1 MSNKLLKTLIGAVV
15 LSVQW
20 AMPPAAS
27 AVGNG
32 IPFIF
37 REGFVPSV
45 GHPVA
50 ADSLD
55 FTYHACVNFIDE
67 DTFVEQGYLWI
78 SSFQDDDSVVDSQ
91 INHYLA
97 NGYHLYARYAYS
109 ADQWMGAQ
117 PTPNGARL
125 NYIVNGGN
133 IGLYSDPLSDTVL
146 SIQNCAV
153 VAMGTADDKFLGFAG
168 AVINGQ
174 KSETNDLAS
183 GDFELHFANWAFTAD
198 GQLLFRD
205 FNDPANT
212 PLVAQILS
220 FNGNV
225 TLLGG
230 PLGQDHKPEG
240 SGNLFWID

>member
-1 MSNKLLKTLIGAVV
+1 MSNKLKFLIGAVV

-20 AMPPAAS
+20 AIPPTAS

-32 IPFIF
+32 VPFFF

-45 GHPVA
+45 AHPVA

-55 FTYHACVNFIDE
+55 FTYHSCVNFIDA
-67 DTFVEQGYLWI
+67 DTFVEKGYFWI

-91 INHYLA
+91 INDYVA
-97 NGYHLYARYAYS
+97 NGYHLYGRYSYG

-146 SIQNCAV
+146 SIQECGV
-153 VAMGTADDKFLGFAG
+153 VAMNTADDQFLGFAG
-168 AVINGQ
+168 AIQDGQ
-174 KSETNDLAS
+174 KSETNDLAN
-183 GDFELHFANWAFTAD
+183 GDFEVVFVGWAFTNA
-198 GQLLFRD
+198 GQQLFRD
-205 FNDPANT
+205 VNNN
-212 PLVAQILS
+212 PLVVPTLV

-230 PLGQDHKPEG
+230 PLGNDHKPEG
-240 SGNLFWID
+240 SGNLYWID

>member
-1 MSNKLLKTLIGAVV
+1 MSNRLKILIGAVV
-15 LSVQW
+15 LSMQW
-20 AMPPAAS
+20 AIPPTAS

-32 IPFIF
+32 VPFIF
-37 REGFVPSV
+37 REGFIPSV
-45 GHPVA
+45 AHPVA

-67 DTFVEQGYLWI
+67 DSFVERGYLWI

-91 INHYLA
+91 INDYLA
-97 NGYHLYARYAYS
+97 NGYHLYARYNYG

-117 PTPNGARL
+117 PTPNGVRL
-125 NYIVNGGN
+125 NYVVDGAN

-146 SIQNCAV
+146 SIQECGV
-153 VAMGTADDKFLGFAG
+153 VAMGTADDQFLGFAG
-168 AVINGQ
+168 AIFGGQ
-174 KSETNDLAS
+174 KSETNDLAN
-183 GDFELHFANWAFTAD
+183 GDFEIVFANWVFTGA

-205 FNDPANT
+205 VNNN
-212 PLVAQILS
+212 PLVAPTLS

-230 PLGQDHKPEG
+230 PLGMDHRPEG
-240 SGNLFWID
+240 SGNLYWID

>member
-1 MSNKLLKTLIGAVV
+1 MSNKLKFLIGAVV
-15 LSVQW
+15 LSTQW
-20 AMPPAAS
+20 AIPPTAS

-32 IPFIF
+32 IPFVF
-37 REGFVPSV
+37 RELFVPSV
-45 GHPVA
+45 AHPVP
-50 ADSLD
+50 ADSMD
-55 FTYHACVNFIDE
+55 FTYHSCANFIDQ
-67 DTFVEQGYLWI
+67 DSFVEQGYLWI
-78 SSFQDDDSVVDSQ
+78 SSFQDDAGVVDSQ
-91 INHYLA
+91 INDYLP
-97 NGYHLYARYAYS
+97 NGYHLYARYAYG

-133 IGLYSDPLSDTVL
+133 IGLYSDPMSDTVL
-146 SIQNCAV
+146 SLQGCAV

-168 AVINGQ
+168 AIIDGQ
-174 KSETNDLAS
+174 KSETNDLAN
-183 GDFELHFANWAFTAD
+183 GDFEIVFANWVFTGD

-205 FNDPANT
+205 PNNPNNN

-240 SGNLFWID
+240 SGNLYWID